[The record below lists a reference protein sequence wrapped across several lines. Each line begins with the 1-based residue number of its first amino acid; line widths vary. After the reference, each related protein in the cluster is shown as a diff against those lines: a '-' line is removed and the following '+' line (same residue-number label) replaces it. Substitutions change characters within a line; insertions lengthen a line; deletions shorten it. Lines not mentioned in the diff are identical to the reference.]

1 MLVHRRATPH
11 HLICR
16 YPDVYPCVESSIMR
30 VVSCPRTRTA
40 RPGDKRSN
48 HEATEKIKE
57 TEQEK
62 NNEQRKKKKRKETNE
77 WMNEKLKDETIL
89 YT

>member
-16 YPDVYPCVESSIMR
+16 YPDVYPCVERSIMR
-30 VVSCPRTRTA
+30 VKCLGPDHGQLDPETSALTM
-40 RPGDKRSN
+40 RPPK
-48 HEATEKIKE
+48 KQVKKK
-57 TEQEK
+57 QEK
-62 NNEQRKKKKRKETNE
+62 KQRTKKRRRKEINE

-89 YT
+89 